1 MSKSLRY
8 YQEQAICNSVDEL
21 HNGVDKQLIIKATG
35 TGKTFTAVKLLERHG
50 FKRIL
55 WITHSAEL
63 IEQSAIAFLRDKFD
77 DEFAAHVEGIG
88 FIEWASGAKGNFQN
102 SKNQFRMGIIK
113 AQHFEIDAEVT
124 VCSAQTL
131 YRRLD
136 RIPADYFDAVVCDEV
151 HLFMS
156 RTFSEPLHYFTPKL
170 LLGLTATPDRLDG
183 ISLGHIFTKI
193 VFEYNIQDG
202 IKDGFLCELDGI
214 RIRTDVSLDKVKTTA
229 GELNTKDLATEVNI
243 PKRNRLAVESYIKH
257 GTGKQAI
264 FFCVDV
270 QHSIDLAEMFNEYG
284 ISCKPVV
291 GDEEVTPERKKTITQ
306 FKNREILVLTNVNIL
321 TTGAD
326 FPNVGIIGM
335 LRPTKSITLYM
346 QAIGRGTRLKDEEY
360 VGMFGQQC
368 TILDFVDTSSRHKL
382 INCWTIDSGKPTEDK
397 IFITS
402 AKKKE
407 LIDGRNARIAHV
419 ENLHKKDE
427 VIILLDLPK
436 RTLSFSDK
444 IKNLPATEG
453 QLKFVAD
460 LGYDIK
466 SIEYTMQMCKDIID
480 ELPCSK
486 IQIEYLKNKGF
497 NTEFATRGQY
507 GRVFYENEMKSK
519 YKRR

>member
-1 MSKSLRY
+1 MSKALRY
-8 YQEQAICNSVDEL
+8 YQEKAICASIDEL
-21 HNGVDKQLIIKATG
+21 QAGVDKQLIIKATG

-50 FKRIL
+50 FKRVL
-55 WITHSAEL
+55 WITHSEDL
-63 IEQSAIAFLRDKFD
+63 ISQSAIAFLKDKFD
-77 DEFAAHVEGIG
+77 DEFAEHVEGIG
-88 FIEWASGAKGNFQN
+88 FINWANGAKCNFQN

-113 AQHFEIDAEVT
+113 AQYFQIDADVV

-136 RIPADYFDAVVCDEV
+136 KIPKDYFDAVVCDEA

-183 ISLGHIFTKI
+183 VSLGHIFTKI
-193 VFEYNIQDG
+193 VFEYNIGDG

-214 RIRTDVSLDKVKTTA
+214 RIKTDVSLDSVKTTA
-229 GELNTKDLATEVNI
+229 GELNTKELATEVNI
-243 PKRNRLAVESYIKH
+243 PKRNRLAVESYIKY

-270 QHSIDLAEMFNEYG
+270 QHAVDLAEMFNEYD

-291 GDEEVTPERKKTITQ
+291 GDEDITPERVQTLKD
-306 FKNREILVLTNVNIL
+306 FRNRKLMVLTTVNIL

-326 FPNVGIIGM
+326 FPNVGLVGM
-335 LRPTKSITLYM
+335 LRPTKSKTLYM
-346 QAIGRGTRLKDEEY
+346 QAIGRGTRLKDEDY
-360 VGMFGQQC
+360 VKVFKQQC
-368 TILDFVDTSSRHKL
+368 TILDFVDSSSRHKL
-382 INCWTIDSGKPTEDK
+382 INCWTLDAGKPTEDK

-402 AKKKE
+402 DKKKE

-427 VIILLDLPK
+427 KIVLLQLPE
-436 RTLSFSDK
+436 RRASFSDK
-444 IKNLPATEG
+444 VKDLPATDA
-453 QLKFVAD
+453 QLNWIEK
-460 LGYDIK
+460 LGYDVQNIN
-466 SIEYTMQMCKDIID
+466 YTMQMCKDIID
-480 ELPCSK
+480 ELPCNERE
-486 IQIEYLKNKGF
+486 IEYLKGKGF
-497 NTEFATRGQY
+497 DTAFANKGQY
-507 GRVFYENEMKSK
+507 GRVFFDFEMKNR